1 MAASVDT
8 TGKTSRLS
16 EYSVHNTTFMSLT
29 KIQFHE
35 QFHNVSDIVSAQPRH
50 AVCNPA
56 YSVPVTSPEVGRQEG
71 HLA

>member
-16 EYSVHNTTFMSLT
+16 EYSVHTHNIYVTH

-56 YSVPVTSPEVGRQEG
+56 YSVPVTRPEVGRQEG